1 MKLTDL
7 ILVVF
12 TTMLLTANQVLLKL
26 WMGKYAEQITPLSN
40 FRVSVF
46 FKPELIF
53 CGLAFVVA
61 GGIWVTMLKRL
72 DFSLLYPMI
81 SMSYIFGLIAAKV
94 VFHEQVSIV
103 RWLGVVVIIVGLV
116 LISRT

>member
-26 WMGKYAEQITPLSN
+26 WMGKLLCADHSLSN

-53 CGLAFVVA
+53 CGLGRLSLRAESGHIV
-61 GGIWVTMLKRL
+61 KRL

-81 SMSYIFGLIAAKV
+81 TDAISWFASRQSGISRA
-94 VFHEQVSIV
+94 
-103 RWLGVVVIIVGLV
+103 GVDSKMAWCGCDIVGLV
-116 LISRT
+116 LISRS

>member
-1 MKLTDL
+1 MKLTDI
-7 ILVVF
+7 ILVMF
-12 TTMLLTANQVLLKL
+12 TTMLLTANQVLLKV
-26 WMGKYAEQITPLSN
+26 WMGKYTQQITPLSN
-40 FRVSVF
+40 LRLSVF

-72 DFSLLYPMI
+72 DFSILYPMI
-81 SMSYIFGLIAAKV
+81 SMSYIFGLIAAKL
-94 VFHEQVSIV
+94 VFHEQVSLI
-103 RWLGVVVIIVGLV
+103 RWIGVAVIIVGVV